1 MSTMRYT
8 RTTVIISALCFIVLS
23 LTACN
28 SRLGR
33 DDAARQLQAKYGTER
48 QQYAYI
54 QTGHNDAFSA
64 PINYVRV
71 RSGQWR
77 TDAKETAAL
86 SDAGLVKVEVV
97 ATGVPM
103 TSIFFQGSVDHIVVT
118 PTEKGTPFLAGTFPP
133 GNNGVCNN
141 GCLRF
146 VTATPKISIIGVGE
160 PAERFGKKVSMV
172 TFEVSWTNTPIGDLL
187 GNQPYRADK
196 KEAAFVKYD
205 SGWRLE

>member
-8 RTTVIISALCFIVLS
+8 RTMVIVSALCFIVAS

-48 QQYAYI
+48 QYAYI

-77 TDAKETAAL
+77 TEAKETAAL

-103 TSIFFQGSVDHIVVT
+103 TSIFFHGLVDHIVVT

-146 VTATPKISIIGVGE
+146 VTATPQLTVQGVAE
-160 PAERFGKKVSMV
+160 PAQGGGKLMSVV
-172 TFEVSWTNTPIGDLL
+172 FYQISWTNTQVGDILKTRY
-187 GNQPYRADK
+187 GAYTRQAT
-196 KEAAFVKYD
+196 FVKYD
-205 SGWRLE
+205 DGWRLVQH